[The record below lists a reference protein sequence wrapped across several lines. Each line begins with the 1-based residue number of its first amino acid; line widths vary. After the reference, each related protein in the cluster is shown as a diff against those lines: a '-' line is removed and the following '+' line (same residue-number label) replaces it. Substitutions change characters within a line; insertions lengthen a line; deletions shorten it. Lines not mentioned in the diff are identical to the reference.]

1 MIDLSKIQ
9 SAVRAL
15 RRQDPR
21 VSAMREMIGR
31 ARAHAKGGER
41 GEQGFRGLNGAQG
54 VQGEQGPRGLKGA
67 QGAKGDKGVQG
78 DRGEVGMTWRGAYQ
92 SSQTYEPSDVVSYLG
107 SAYICTAT
115 TNQSPPNGFGWE
127 LLVARGREGA
137 RGATGENGAD
147 GLGQPELIDPSATF
161 LAGEVASGSGYVP
174 TMQIICP
181 NGNIGLNDS
190 ALAQDAFPDGMLS
203 ESLDVINLVS
213 ATTYRFRGFYY
224 LSTGIVSHATSMS
237 FRSAGGLSVATIHW
251 STLTHTMG
259 AIPTTPTTTQASN
272 YFAVIGGG
280 ACNTANTNPTT
291 IIRFDGVVRV
301 TTGGTFTPQIT
312 FSVAPTG
319 SNVMMQGS
327 FIEFY
332 AIGSNTMHSNG
343 SAIV

>member
-1 MIDLSKIQ
+1 MIDLAKIQ
-9 SAVRAL
+9 AAVRAL
-15 RRQDPR
+15 RRTDPR

-41 GEQGFRGLNGAQG
+41 GEQGFRGLVGAQG
-54 VQGEQGPRGLKGA
+54 PQGEQGLRGMSGIKGA
-67 QGAKGDKGVQG
+67 TGDKGVQG
-78 DRGEVGMTWRGAYQ
+78 ERGEQGMTWRGAYQ
-92 SSQTYEPSDVVSYLG
+92 SSRTYEVGDVVSHLG

-137 RGATGENGAD
+137 RGSTGAD
-147 GLGQPELIDPSATF
+147 GVGGSGTIELINPSVSALT
-161 LAGEVASGSGYVP
+161 GEVASGSGLVP

-181 NGNIGLNDS
+181 SGNIGLADS
-190 ALAQDAFPDGMLS
+190 SLAQDAFPDGMLN

-237 FRSAGGLSVATIHW
+237 FRAADGLSLSTIHW

-259 AIPTTPTTTQASN
+259 GIPTTPTTTQASN
-272 YFAVIGGG
+272 YFAVIAGG

-291 IIRFDGVVRV
+291 IIRFDGVMRV
-301 TTGGTFTPQIT
+301 TTGGTFTPQVT
-312 FSVAPTG
+312 FSVAPGG

-327 FIEFY
+327 FLEFW
-332 AIGSNTMHSNG
+332 AVGPNTMNSNG